1 MEPFLLQ
8 YDHLEFPG
16 VVPRTFVGPI
26 VVSGIA
32 YPVVALSRLLGF
44 SKFFAQYVG
53 KFLSVQSLLVLS
65 SEIQWLLA
73 LV

>member
-1 MEPFLLQ
+1 MFQ
-8 YDHLEFPG
+8 YDHLDFPG

-32 YPVVALSRLLGF
+32 YPIVALSELLGF

-53 KFLSVQSLLVLS
+53 KLLL
-65 SEIQWLLA
+65 EKL
-73 LV
+73 